1 VITPGFQTI
10 IKYLFLSALR
20 FAEPPCASG
29 YRTNT
34 RTLLGIVTVTQ
45 NRADGCS
52 DRHTNSGGL
61 PCFSGGIYLIS
72 VRPAL
77 GKITLVTRFI
87 DTTAINDRFVGT
99 AHQEQR

>member
-1 VITPGFQTI
+1 M

-20 FAEPPCASG
+20 FAESLCASG
-29 YRTNT
+29 DRTNT

-45 NRADGCS
+45 NRTDGCS

-61 PCFSGGIYLIS
+61 PCFSNGIYLIS

-77 GKITLVTRFI
+77 GKITLVLRFI
-87 DTTAINDRFVGT
+87 DTTTINNRFIGT